1 MGLDIL
7 KANLPGKLVERKPS
21 STFGVRDHAGY
32 WTRIG
37 GKKIYVAHAR
47 QFRAWFKSAS
57 QFNAVMRSLGAK
69 SASPRWPDGSNV
81 RCVEFLDPFPETNP
95 TVARK
100 GLRTFRARKGDARR
114 VRLLCCQAGLAV
126 SFQLTSR
133 SQWAA
138 AR

>member
-37 GKKIYVAHAR
+37 GKKNYVAHAR

-57 QFNAVMRSLGAK
+57 QFNAVMRSLGGAK

-100 GLRTFRARKGDARR
+100 GLRTFGARKGTLGA
-114 VRLLCCQAGLAV
+114 
-126 SFQLTSR
+126 
-133 SQWAA
+133 
-138 AR
+138 